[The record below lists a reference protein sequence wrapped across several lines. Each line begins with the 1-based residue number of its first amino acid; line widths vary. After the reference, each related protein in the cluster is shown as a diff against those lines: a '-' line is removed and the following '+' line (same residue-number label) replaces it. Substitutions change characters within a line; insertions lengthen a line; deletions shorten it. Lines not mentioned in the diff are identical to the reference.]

1 MAIHIPKG
9 EGIKIIKQ
17 YSEATTN
24 DSIYILPIDGKYAE
38 MIIVDKVGGKR
49 KVGFSLPENL
59 ALHDIVN
66 SDGEITTKGNTY
78 LKTQIDALL
87 NSEKTT
93 REGKDAELEMKIQ
106 SETRA
111 RESKDN
117 ELKTAIETEQ
127 QERIAKNA
135 EINETIST
143 INNELNS
150 EKTTREQADISLD
163 GKIGNLKSIVESLSD
178 WKNLMV
184 NEDADAIINT
194 ITEIVSAFRNLP
206 EGSNVL
212 ELLNAKVN
220 ISSIVNNLESE
231 IENVPLSAKQ
241 GKILKDLINDTKTLL
256 EQSNTTQD
264 TAIAGKLDKTT
275 TPITEPNAEFKYVY
289 LTNEANE
296 TRRMLAGDLGKN
308 VANSKPTSVAGAGL
322 NMRAIWDIDTN
333 GFPLRMKGLP
343 DKSADTTFNNM
354 RVQDANGQE
363 SVSSGKAVMES
374 LMASL
379 PSVKNSQTGNYDL
392 NFSEY
397 LVFNPTTGKFAKSD
411 RPQIVSNFNVPQNL
425 NITLN
430 PNIQNVQFTPK
441 PQYSQNIIEALEFLK
456 GVEVLEYARLTFDE
470 FLIYHIQD
478 EDLPDAVRNNETRK
492 SRLQNMFT
500 SNGDGSIM
508 YRGVFG
514 SAYNEINTEYRSKMA
529 ALDKKSLCTVFFNKE
544 LPVDRDWVMGFK
556 TNFHSGER
564 LPSFSLAFSP
574 SVIDRNDY
582 LSETYLD
589 ISIIERYYNDG
600 YFLVR
605 RSGNTILKNRAM
617 YNTAVWL
624 IKRGDVFII
633 LCRSLQNGAYY
644 ADVGSYNEEFKY
656 LYLYLTGGLDGVPF
670 SIQDI
675 RYWISE

>member
-66 SDGEITTKGNTY
+66 SDGEITTQGNTY
-78 LKTQIDALL
+78 LKTQIDTLL
-87 NSEKTT
+87 NIERTS
-93 REGKDAELEMKIQ
+93 REGKDAELEMEIQ

-127 QERIAKNA
+127 QERIAKDA

-163 GKIGNLKSIVESLSD
+163 GKIDNLKSIVESLSD

-194 ITEIVSAFRNLP
+194 ITEVVSAFRNLP

-241 GKILKDLINDTKTLL
+241 GKILKDLINDTKALL

-275 TPITEPNAEFKYVY
+275 ATITEPNAEFKYAY
-289 LTNEANE
+289 LTNEGNE

-322 NMRAIWDIDTN
+322 NMAAIWDIDTN
-333 GFPLRMKGLP
+333 GFPLRIKGLP
-343 DKSADTTFNNM
+343 DKSADTTFNKM
-354 RVQDANGQE
+354 RVQNADGQE
-363 SVSSGKAVMES
+363 AVSSGKAVMES

-397 LVFNPTTGKFAKSD
+397 MVYNPITGKFAKSD

-425 NITLN
+425 NISYPTTIANSNYTPSPTTPQDIRETFDMIKRLEN
-430 PNIQNVQFTPK
+430 GYDFTPVTPDMWVIRTMADEK
-441 PQYSQNIIEALEFLK
+441 IAPYSSWRVPTDINKTSLNGTLYLK
-456 GVEVLEYARLTFDE
+456 GFA
-470 FLIYHIQD
+470 
-478 EDLPDAVRNNETRK
+478 PPNN
-492 SRLQNMFT
+492 LVQNLDFT
-500 SNGDGSIM
+500 SS
-508 YRGVFG
+508 V
-514 SAYNEINTEYRSKMA
+514 ANENSFF
-529 ALDKKSLCTVFFNKE
+529 TVFLNKE
-544 LPVDRDWVMGFK
+544 FPSDRDWILRFRVHYNQLNNAPILNERGAFFGFSELK
-556 TNFHSGER
+556 EITDKRNN
-564 LPSFSLAFSP
+564 LTD
-574 SVIDRNDY
+574 VTVNDY
-582 LSETYLD
+582 SYLYGVFKNREVFITEGYYVYCIKKGSKLSFFV
-589 ISIIERYYNDG
+589 YNPLNG
-600 YFLVR
+600 FMKV
-605 RSGNTILKNRAM
+605 NTIDYASSMKYFRMASEI
-617 YNTAVWL
+617 YNPQRIELGVLRTT
-624 IKRGDVFII
+624 FF
-633 LCRSLQNGAYY
+633 
-644 ADVGSYNEEFKY
+644 NE
-656 LYLYLTGGLDGVPF
+656 
-670 SIQDI
+670 IA
-675 RYWISE
+675 YWISE